1 MYVDHFATVG
11 RVKNH
16 RNLPA
21 GWWMLPAIAIGSGIW
36 AALAYAILT

>member
-1 MYVDHFATVG
+1 MYVEHFATVG

-21 GWWMLPAIAIGSGIW
+21 GWWMLPAVAIGTGIW
-36 AALAYAILT
+36 AALIYAIVA